1 LFSFVTIIHP
11 SFSFCRA
18 LVTAANLTVNPL
30 RRPSG
35 GNIRRGSLS
44 VTAADKERKLPGGA
58 ERAGDFASRATR
70 RMSKRELVLEEN
82 LSGNQSNKEQLGSI
96 SEENKVILVLE
107 LTFCIDLAFN
117 RLSKRK

>member
-1 LFSFVTIIHP
+1 LFCNVRFVIPFIFAFLVL
-11 SFSFCRA
+11 SYRA

-35 GNIRRGSLS
+35 GSMRRGSLP
-44 VTAADKERKLPGGA
+44 VPAVDKERKLPGGG
-58 ERAGDFASRATR
+58 ERPGDFASRATR

-96 SEENKVILVLE
+96 SEENNKVL
-107 LTFCIDLAFN
+107 
-117 RLSKRK
+117 